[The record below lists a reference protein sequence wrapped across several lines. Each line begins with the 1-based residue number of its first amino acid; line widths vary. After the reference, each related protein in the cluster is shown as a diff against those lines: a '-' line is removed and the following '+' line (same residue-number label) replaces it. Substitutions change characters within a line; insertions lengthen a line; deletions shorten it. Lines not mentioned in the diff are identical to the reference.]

1 MIDVPPQVN
10 DIRLGFED
18 AGVALMPPRFR
29 NIPDETVKALASC
42 LVITTFSA
50 VTTDASWLVPSS
62 TNALTNSMWQSSEIC
77 EVLSTGAFTL
87 FCHDVHGF
95 TEDFLSFV
103 TFVFVSCSRV
113 CLLVVSRLLGL
124 TLRPSAPVCCCHRA
138 SLTRWRLAF
147 QQEGLELLLLRLPI
161 CSFESQCASWF
172 LTACEEC
179 PFKRSGRMKV
189 LLPS

>member
-95 TEDFLSFV
+95 TETSHHSQDFLSFV

-147 QQEGLELLLLRLPI
+147 EQEAARVASASSSHLP
-161 CSFESQCASWF
+161 F
-172 LTACEEC
+172 
-179 PFKRSGRMKV
+179 
-189 LLPS
+189 

>member
-18 AGVALMPPRFR
+18 AGVALMPPRYR
-29 NIPDETVKALASC
+29 NIPDETAKALASC

-103 TFVFVSCSRV
+103 TFCFCILLTRLSARCLPSSWLDTASFRS
-113 CLLVVSRLLGL
+113 CLLLPPGFLD
-124 TLRPSAPVCCCHRA
+124 TLEA
-138 SLTRWRLAF
+138 
-147 QQEGLELLLLRLPI
+147 GI
-161 CSFESQCASWF
+161 
-172 LTACEEC
+172 
-179 PFKRSGRMKV
+179 
-189 LLPS
+189 